1 MVTAATR
8 AAAAPFVAVRRGERF
23 FVPPQRWRMR
33 PARAGRWPGRARATT
48 DPQASSSPVQGG
60 GPPELP
66 RSSTALRVVGAGVA
80 LAVALGGV
88 SWSWAAARGRGAAA
102 GPVPPPALVLCGV
115 LNNNAAAGAPM
126 KKRLVAFMDG
136 LSVVMRSSDMLRDT
150 DPRYR
155 EKMVVGLEEHF
166 SKTGNADEGLQLTQA
181 LILLGNL
188 RKAEATCQKLTN
200 LYPHDP
206 EPRLL
211 SIVIN
216 VTRVMETLLST
227 DPTTTHNDREEM
239 ANKINEMTKNAINDA
254 WKKYRKK

>member
-1 MVTAATR
+1 MEPSSLCPFQPAMVTAATR
-8 AAAAPFVAVRRGERF
+8 AAAAPFVAVRRGECF

-48 DPQASSSPVQGG
+48 DPKASSSPVQGG

-88 SWSWAAARGRGAAA
+88 SWAAARGRGAAA
-102 GPVPPPALVLCGV
+102 GPVPPPALVLCNV
-115 LNNNAAAGAPM
+115 LNNNAAARAPM
-126 KKRLVAFMDG
+126 KKRLVDFMDG
-136 LSVVMRSSDMLRDT
+136 LSIVMRSSDMLRA
-150 DPRYR
+150 
-155 EKMVVGLEEHF
+155 
-166 SKTGNADEGLQLTQA
+166 TGNWRE
-181 LILLGNL
+181 
-188 RKAEATCQKLTN
+188 AEATCQKLTN
-200 LYPHDP
+200 LYPDDP

-216 VTRVMETLLST
+216 VTQVMETLLRK
-227 DPTTTHNDREEM
+227 DPTTTHNDTEEM

-254 WKKYRKK
+254 WKKYREK